1 MSEENTGA
9 APSGGNAT
17 PKPAGPAA
25 DVTAATPD
33 RSQAENPRVRGHSPA
48 RDAREQPEA
57 VIEPRVKIN
66 DVEYSQS
73 QVRDALAFKAEQDVR
88 KQTLPPSPDKYEVK
102 LPADFKAPEGVKF
115 EFDLNDPGLAR
126 FQQLA
131 HARGMDQ
138 QTFSDALGVYAANK
152 IAEQERLVPA
162 RAAELS
168 KLGSAAE
175 ARIGAVETWLKA
187 RIGTKA
193 NLFAAQMRNYPV
205 AAMVEGF
212 EQIMQAFSHQ
222 GGADFTQQGR
232 SEQEVPTGKIA
243 GYENMSFTQKRVAQM
258 QQSGVR
264 RGQSGTE
271 R

>member
-17 PKPAGPAA
+17 PKPAAAAA
-25 DVTAATPD
+25 DGTTAD
-33 RSQAENPRVRGHSPA
+33 RSQAENPRARGYSP

-66 DVEYSQS
+66 DVEYSES
-73 QVRDALAFKAEQDVR
+73 QVRDALAFKSEQEVR
-88 KQTLPPSPDKYEVK
+88 KQTLPQSPSGYEIK
-102 LPADFKAPEGVKF
+102 LPADFKTPEGVRF
-115 EFDLNDPGLAR
+115 EFDKNDPGLAR

-152 IAEQERLVPA
+152 IAEQQRLAPA

-193 NLFAAQMRNYPV
+193 NLIGAQLRNFPV
-205 AAMVEGF
+205 ASMVEGF
-212 EQIMQAFSHQ
+212 EEIMQQFSRQ

-232 SEQEVPTGKIA
+232 SEPERPTGKIP
-243 GYENMSFTQKRVAQM
+243 GYENMSFTQRRVAQTAEM
-258 QQSGVR
+258 LRSNPAMANR
-264 RGQSGTE
+264 ARE
-271 R
+271 K

>member
-1 MSEENTGA
+1 MVDESTQA

-17 PKPAGPAA
+17 PQPAA
-25 DVTAATPD
+25 AAADGTTAD
-33 RSQAENPRVRGHSPA
+33 RSQAENPRTRGYSPA

-66 DVEYSQS
+66 DVEYSES
-73 QVRDALAFKAEQDVR
+73 QVRDALAFKSEQDVR
-88 KQTLPPSPDKYEVK
+88 KQTLPQSPNGYKIE
-102 LPADFKAPEGVKF
+102 LPADFKVPEGVRF
-115 EFDLNDPGLAR
+115 EFDKNDPGLAR

-152 IAEQERLVPA
+152 IAEQQRLVPA

-193 NLFAAQMRNYPV
+193 NLIGAQLRNFPV
-205 AAMVEGF
+205 ASMVEGF
-212 EQIMQAFSHQ
+212 EEIMQQFSRQ
-222 GGADFTQQGR
+222 GGADFDQRGR
-232 SEQEVPTGKIA
+232 APEEKPTGKIP

-258 QQSGVR
+258 GQMSSAK